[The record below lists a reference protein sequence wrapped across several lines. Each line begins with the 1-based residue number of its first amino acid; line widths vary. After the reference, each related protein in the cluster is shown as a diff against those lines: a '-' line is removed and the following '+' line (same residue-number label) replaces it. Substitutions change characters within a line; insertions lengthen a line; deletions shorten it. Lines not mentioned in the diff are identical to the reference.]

1 MNGKGNLES
10 YLSYGI
16 NQNSMEINYITDPW
30 ECVEIENFL
39 PEDRWEKIQELAK
52 IELDNYNSSMTR
64 QRRGHYVNYL
74 HEDIIPETNSLFTDI
89 SLPHREYKGKLKKL
103 VHWTISKPDWYYPPH
118 CDNRSRISTSI
129 LYVSPDNSDGTIL
142 HKNISENDKGD
153 HEKANL
159 PSTYTCE
166 LSWKPNKV
174 FFHNSIPNKTWHSIQ
189 NTTNT
194 PRIVLCSF
202 LVQEDL
208 VLPNRPYSGY
218 EISIN

>member
-1 MNGKGNLES
+1 
-10 YLSYGI
+10 
-16 NQNSMEINYITDPW
+16 MEINYITDPW
-30 ECVEIENFL
+30 ECVEIEDFL

-89 SLPHREYKGKLKKL
+89 SLPHREYQGKLKKL

>member
-1 MNGKGNLES
+1 
-10 YLSYGI
+10 
-16 NQNSMEINYITDPW
+16 MEINYITDPW